1 LELNY
6 QRKPLDA
13 THLVQI
19 LNYQGLLV
27 NEKDDTKTVLVVD
40 DDPGILNLHTRLLQE
55 QGQYR
60 VLQARNGREALALL
74 AQTRPALVLLDL
86 LMPELDGFGVLEA
99 MRSMEQTRDVPV
111 VVLTAQT
118 LNQADMERLN
128 RGVAAILSKGLF
140 STQEILGH
148 IDVALARTHK
158 LGSATQRLVRKALAY
173 IHEHYAEPLS
183 RAQIAQ
189 CVGIAEDYLTDC
201 FHQELRVPPMS
212 YLTRYRIKQARALLE
227 AEAQSVTDVALAVG
241 FVDSAHF
248 SRVFQREVGV
258 SPNAYRRGK
267 RAPA

>member
-1 LELNY
+1 
-6 QRKPLDA
+6 
-13 THLVQI
+13 
-19 LNYQGLLV
+19 
-27 NEKDDTKTVLVVD
+27 VLVVD

-111 VVLTAQT
+111 VVLTAQSLT
-118 LNQADMERLN
+118 EADMERLN

-140 STQEILGH
+140 STHEILGH
-148 IDVALARTHK
+148 IDAALARTHK

-189 CVGIAEDYLTDC
+189 YVGIAEDYLTDC
-201 FHQELRVPPMS
+201 FHQELGVPPMT

-227 AEAQSVTDVALAVG
+227 AEAKSKTHVALAVG
-241 FVDSAHF
+241 FVDRSSL
-248 SRVFQREVGV
+248 SR
-258 SPNAYRRGK
+258 
-267 RAPA
+267 